1 MLDENLME
9 VIACF
14 TEQNSFSDAREMH
27 SDAFCSVAAMTTLGW
42 IQRRF
47 RQNNE
52 RSRNVSTSTSS
63 LPTPGLWELNEQQHY
78 PEKKDNYE
86 HFRQSKA
93 CPESSIAHEAHGVKE
108 ETVEMSPEFF
118 QGFLAIG
125 TFGSVSITEEVII
138 QKAVMPIKNPT
149 EEKSSSIDVELE
161 CLNKKT
167 ENLSEMDREETK
179 NKVEYSLKENSDMP
193 KTNKEA
199 KEQKAKPENLSKI
212 NATFYKKSGK
222 LDRGAKRGTHALHL
236 MKKMLKKLDFSSP
249 CSPTSAGGNALIS
262 NLTERKATKV
272 FWKSRK
278 IHPEAAEICVTKSH
292 KYEVK
297 KMCKDEGYDKEVTL
311 EDEEKMYP
319 TTGMFGNRAINN
331 QPGGKKEHWIK
342 TDADCKFRAGVLEV
356 AADGSH

>member
-1 MLDENLME
+1 MFANAIRDNRAHEAQSNVLSIDLNPRATCE
-9 VIACF
+9 AP
-14 TEQNSFSDAREMH
+14 SDCPHTRTM
-27 SDAFCSVAAMTTLGW
+27 
-42 IQRRF
+42 
-47 RQNNE
+47 
-52 RSRNVSTSTSS
+52 
-63 LPTPGLWELNEQQHY
+63 ELNEQQHN
-78 PEKKDNYE
+78 PEEKDNYE

-93 CPESSIAHEAHGVKE
+93 CPESSIAHGVKE

-149 EEKSSSIDVELE
+149 EEETSSTDVELE

-167 ENLSEMDREETK
+167 ENLSEMDSKETK
-179 NKVEYSLKENSDMP
+179 NKVECSLKKNSEMP

-199 KEQKAKPENLSKI
+199 KEQKAKPENLFKI

-222 LDRGAKRGTHALHL
+222 LDRGAKRGTRALHL
-236 MKKMLKKLDFSSP
+236 MKKMLKKLDFPSP
-249 CSPTSAGGNALIS
+249 CSATSAGGNAVIS
-262 NLTERKATKV
+262 NSTERKPTKV

-278 IHPEAAEICVTKSH
+278 IHPEAAEIYVTKSH

-297 KMCKDEGYDKEVTL
+297 KMCKDEGYDKEATL

-319 TTGMFGNRAINN
+319 TTGMFGNKPARWKKRAM
-331 QPGGKKEHWIK
+331 
-342 TDADCKFRAGVLEV
+342 D
-356 AADGSH
+356 